1 MMKRDY
7 SFDVIRIIAMM
18 LIIIMHSP
26 IPGIGTP
33 GIILSTISFLTAPG
47 IGLFFMISGALLLGN
62 NMSQKDF
69 LKHRFSK
76 VVWPTLVWTI
86 IYIIVNYINEPL
98 SAKELAKTI
107 CNIPFEK
114 QGHGVLWFMY
124 TLAGLYLLTPILS
137 RWLKNASK
145 KDLEFYLLLWAITL
159 LFPYLKLILKIT
171 TDVTGILYYFAG
183 YSGYFLLG
191 YYLKQYVLPQGISKS
206 KIIACVCSIIVCIL
220 IVFAA
225 KKINPDIRIGYLFW
239 YLSMPVAIMA
249 TAYFLLFSK
258 IHVFEQSKS
267 LISKISSLSFGVYL
281 CHILVMRS
289 FLWNIKII
297 PDSGSLLS
305 IPIVAFLTIILS
317 WILVYLLSKLP
328 FSKFVIGV

>member
-1 MMKRDY
+1 MVRNY
-7 SFDVIRIIAMM
+7 TFDIIRILAMV

-26 IPGIGTP
+26 IPEINTP
-33 GIILSTISFLTAPG
+33 GIVLSTISFMTAPG

-62 NMSQKDF
+62 NLPQTDF

-86 IYIIVNYINEPL
+86 IYLIVNCINEPL

-107 CNIPFEK
+107 CSIPFEK

-124 TLAGLYLLTPILS
+124 TLAGLYLLTPVLS
-137 RWLKNASK
+137 RWLKSAQR
-145 KDLEFYLLLWAITL
+145 KDVEFYLFLWAITL
-159 LFPYLKLILKIT
+159 LYPYLNLVININ
-171 TDVTGILYYFAG
+171 TDETGILYYFTG
-183 YSGYFLLG
+183 YLGYYLLG
-191 YYLKQYVLPQGISKS
+191 YYLKQYVLPQTVNRTKVIG
-206 KIIACVCSIIVCIL
+206 CILAIMLCLL
-220 IVFAA
+220 IVFAT
-225 KKINPDIRIGYLFW
+225 KKVEPNVKIGDLFW

-258 IHVFEQSKS
+258 IHIFEQSKN
-267 LISKISSLSFGVYL
+267 LIFKMSSLSFGVYL

-289 FLWNIKII
+289 FLWNIKFIH
-297 PDSGSLLS
+297 DSGPLLS
-305 IPIVAFLTIILS
+305 IPIVATLTIVLS

>member
-1 MMKRDY
+1 MSRNY
-7 SFDVIRIIAMM
+7 SFDIIRIIAMV

-26 IPGIGTP
+26 IPGINTP
-33 GIILSTISFLTAPG
+33 GIVLSTISFITAPG

-62 NMSQKDF
+62 NLQQTDF

-86 IYIIVNYINEPL
+86 VYLIVTCIEDPL

-107 CNIPFEK
+107 CSIPFEK

-137 RWLKNASK
+137 QWLKSASK
-145 KDLEFYLLLWAITL
+145 KDLEFYLLLWGITL
-159 LFPYLKLILKIT
+159 LFPYLNLVLKIN

-191 YYLKQYVLPQGISKS
+191 YYLKQYILPQGISKS
-206 KIIACVCSIIVCIL
+206 KMVICVFSIIVCIL
-220 IVFAA
+220 IVFIA
-225 KKINPDIRIGYLFW
+225 KKVNPDIRIGYLFW

-249 TAYFLLFSK
+249 TAYFFD
-258 IHVFEQSKS
+258 I
-267 LISKISSLSFGVYL
+267 
-281 CHILVMRS
+281 
-289 FLWNIKII
+289 
-297 PDSGSLLS
+297 
-305 IPIVAFLTIILS
+305 
-317 WILVYLLSKLP
+317 
-328 FSKFVIGV
+328 

>member
-1 MMKRDY
+1 MSRNY
-7 SFDVIRIIAMM
+7 SFDIIRIIAMV

-26 IPGIGTP
+26 IPGINTP
-33 GIILSTISFLTAPG
+33 GIVLSTISFISAPG

-62 NMSQKDF
+62 NLPQTDF

-86 IYIIVNYINEPL
+86 VYLIVTCIEEPL

-107 CNIPFEK
+107 CSIPFEK

-137 RWLKNASK
+137 QWLKSASK
-145 KDLEFYLLLWAITL
+145 KDLEFYLLLWGITL
-159 LFPYLKLILKIT
+159 LFPYLNLVLKIN

-191 YYLKQYVLPQGISKS
+191 YYLKQYVLTQGISKS
-206 KIIACVCSIIVCIL
+206 KIVICVCSIIVCIL
-220 IVFAA
+220 IVFTA
-225 KKINPDIRIGYLFW
+225 KKINPDIRIGYFFW

-249 TAYFLLFSK
+249 TAYFLLLSK

-267 LISKISSLSFGVYL
+267 LISKMSSLSFGVYL
-281 CHILVMRS
+281 CHILLMRS
-289 FLWNIKII
+289 ILWNIKII
-297 PDSGSLLS
+297 HDSGPLLS

-328 FSKFVIGV
+328 FSKFVVGL